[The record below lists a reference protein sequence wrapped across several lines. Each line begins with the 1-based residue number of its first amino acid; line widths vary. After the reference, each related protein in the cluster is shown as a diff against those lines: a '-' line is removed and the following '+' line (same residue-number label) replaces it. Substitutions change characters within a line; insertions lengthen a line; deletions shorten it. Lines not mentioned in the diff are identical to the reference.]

1 MASAHVVPLR
11 YLGILSD
18 NMALTLGMAGAG
30 EGGVAMIGVY
40 LWVTVGNGF
49 RFGPRYLLTSYWLS
63 LLGFTTLLLF
73 VPFWM
78 QHRAVGIG
86 LLLAIAIVP
95 LYVLVLLIRLTAQK
109 DAAEQLSNAKSRF
122 VANVSHELRTP
133 LTGVFAVYDLL
144 RSRKMTPDD
153 RELVGMLG
161 SAVKTLKTS
170 VDAVLQ
176 MSKLEAGAERADPR
190 AFNLWYFLQ
199 QLAAMV
205 RPQSAVKG
213 LSWSMQLDASLPMNV
228 VGDPNH
234 LSHVLGNL
242 LNNAFK
248 FTATGGVSLRASC
261 LTDDRI
267 RFEVIDSGIGIPLDQ
282 QEHLFE
288 RFVQV
293 DSSATRKYGG
303 TGLGTSIARDLTEL
317 MGGKIG
323 VISAPGNGST
333 FWIELTLPAPAP
345 AAQPVEWGAVTAGP
359 RRRRGRGRQSTRS
372 SPRCAHWVS
381 IRSLRRRTAGEAKT
395 FDAQR
400 YFAALLLMPAA
411 EAAAF
416 SETVLRERAGIS
428 APWLVMSPSFSPM
441 QRASLVAGGAS
452 ALLPARRIG
461 RAVARHAGRAGAP
474 ARVARQRR
482 SAVAARQR
490 RRALAARAARRRQHE
505 QSAAAVADPRGRRPQ
520 GMHRRAWRSRLRPD
534 VGRKPRPRDHR
545 PQHARHERARCREA
559 LSCGL
564 DRRGQASDHHPLG
577 RCDPC
582 GEAGKHRGRGGRIR
596 DQARHVGNAAGDDR
610 ARHGRRG
617 GAR

>member
-1 MASAHVVPLR
+1 MSLKYRLMLLGSAVARKMRAVVGSGGRNPDIEQARIRVAVCVVSIAYVWYLVFSGDGLHPGLALGLIAGTFDAVVGIGMIWWIQRGGAHVVPLR

-63 LLGFTTLLLF
+63 LAGFTLLLLF

-213 LSWSMQLDASLPMNV
+213 LSWSMQLDASLPMTV
-228 VGDPNH
+228 VGDPSH

-345 AAQPVEWGAVTAGP
+345 ATQPVEWGPSRQVLLVGEEGP
-359 RRRRGRGRQSTRS
+359 APTRWSSRCAPWVSSRSSRRRTPTRRRHSTRS
-372 SPRCAHWVS
+372 AISRRC
-381 IRSLRRRTAGEAKT
+381 
-395 FDAQR
+395 
-400 YFAALLLMPAA
+400 
-411 EAAAF
+411 
-416 SETVLRERAGIS
+416 
-428 APWLVMSPSFSPM
+428 
-441 QRASLVAGGAS
+441 
-452 ALLPARRIG
+452 
-461 RAVARHAGRAGAP
+461 
-474 ARVARQRR
+474 
-482 SAVAARQR
+482 
-490 RRALAARAARRRQHE
+490 
-505 QSAAAVADPRGRRPQ
+505 
-520 GMHRRAWRSRLRPD
+520 
-534 VGRKPRPRDHR
+534 
-545 PQHARHERARCREA
+545 C
-559 LSCGL
+559 
-564 DRRGQASDHHPLG
+564 
-577 RCDPC
+577 
-582 GEAGKHRGRGGRIR
+582 
-596 DQARHVGNAAGDDR
+596 
-610 ARHGRRG
+610 
-617 GAR
+617 

>member
-1 MASAHVVPLR
+1 MSLKYQPML
-11 YLGILSD
+11 LGIAVARKMRAVVGSGGRNPDIEQARIRVAVCIVTIAYVWYLILSGD
-18 NMALTLGMAGAG
+18 GLHPGLALGLIAGAFDAVVG
-30 EGGVAMIGVY
+30 IGMIWWLQRSGACRPAALSGDPVRQHGADAGHGGRRRGRRRDDRRLPLGHRGQRLPVRAALPPHFVLAVARR
-40 LWVTVGNGF
+40 LTA
-49 RFGPRYLLTSYWLS
+49 LLV
-63 LLGFTTLLLF
+63 F

-345 AAQPVEWGAVTAGP
+345 ATQPVEWGAVTAGP
-359 RRRRGRGRQSTRS
+359 PRR
-372 SPRCAHWVS
+372 
-381 IRSLRRRTAGEAKT
+381 
-395 FDAQR
+395 
-400 YFAALLLMPAA
+400 
-411 EAAAF
+411 
-416 SETVLRERAGIS
+416 
-428 APWLVMSPSFSPM
+428 
-441 QRASLVAGGAS
+441 
-452 ALLPARRIG
+452 
-461 RAVARHAGRAGAP
+461 
-474 ARVARQRR
+474 
-482 SAVAARQR
+482 
-490 RRALAARAARRRQHE
+490 
-505 QSAAAVADPRGRRPQ
+505 
-520 GMHRRAWRSRLRPD
+520 
-534 VGRKPRPRDHR
+534 
-545 PQHARHERARCREA
+545 
-559 LSCGL
+559 
-564 DRRGQASDHHPLG
+564 
-577 RCDPC
+577 
-582 GEAGKHRGRGGRIR
+582 
-596 DQARHVGNAAGDDR
+596 
-610 ARHGRRG
+610 
-617 GAR
+617 